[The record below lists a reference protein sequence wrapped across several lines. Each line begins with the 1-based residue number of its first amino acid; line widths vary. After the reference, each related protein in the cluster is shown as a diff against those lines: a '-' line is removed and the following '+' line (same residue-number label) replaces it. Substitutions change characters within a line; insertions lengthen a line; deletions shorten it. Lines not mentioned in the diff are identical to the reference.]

1 MCVCSGYVCLVSVG
15 SIGTRTPPFTPSTF
29 NCFLADSHI
38 CAAARFWL
46 RLTRLRTG
54 YVYPDCEQTD
64 AERSFG
70 TVKTEQFR
78 LTYSFVCTFQQ
89 WHHSDMAGFSMF
101 SSSLRAHLHVVG
113 MLQFMSDI
121 NQPSLLTPFYS
132 VHVSTSVF
140 VAFLTVCHSK
150 NSLGNS
156 PFFHSVLPV
165 LFLPYWCFQLYIS
178 LRRSPSALI

>member
-1 MCVCSGYVCLVSVG
+1 MVLFFLLIMVTMHIAHNNRPDSFTCSSQMFILHSLHAWPLLFVHLSGHVCYLIISPFLSCLRCMRVCVCVCSGYVCLVSVG

-89 WHHSDMAGFSMF
+89 
-101 SSSLRAHLHVVG
+101 
-113 MLQFMSDI
+113 
-121 NQPSLLTPFYS
+121 
-132 VHVSTSVF
+132 
-140 VAFLTVCHSK
+140 
-150 NSLGNS
+150 
-156 PFFHSVLPV
+156 
-165 LFLPYWCFQLYIS
+165 
-178 LRRSPSALI
+178 